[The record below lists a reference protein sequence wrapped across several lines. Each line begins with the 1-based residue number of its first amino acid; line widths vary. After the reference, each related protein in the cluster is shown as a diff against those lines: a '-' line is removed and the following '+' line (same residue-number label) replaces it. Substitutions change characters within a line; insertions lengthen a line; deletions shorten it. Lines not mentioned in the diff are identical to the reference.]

1 MSEIYIPSSKAAELS
16 AALWA
21 LARPPQVVA
30 PSDTTTEMF
39 RQVRDLQGEQWI
51 VVQPDFEII
60 VHPLAELN
68 GIAAILQPWI
78 DGGHLSADTNAALTA
93 LVKSKR
99 GQALTIYD
107 AFPPLFKS
115 MAKTREQMEAEGLLT
130 PPPTP

>member
-1 MSEIYIPSSKAAELS
+1 MIVFIPSSVAETLS
-16 AALWA
+16 EALWR
-21 LARPPQVVA
+21 LANPYASTTATKAMFGTV
-30 PSDTTTEMF
+30 SDTNGGQWMQVLTEYT
-39 RQVRDLQGEQWI
+39 I
-51 VVQPDFEII
+51 T
-60 VHPLAELN
+60 VHPEAELN

-78 DGGHLSADTNAALTA
+78 DAGHLPADTNTTLTA
-93 LVKSKR
+93 FVESKR